1 MNRIGIPLFVS
12 ARAGQKCY
20 RAIEKTVRELL
31 SKKTT
36 IFQYTHGTKDVS
48 RINSDSYTKE
58 KHFMDRLG
66 NDTSLLKA
74 LDKQPGELI

>member
-48 RINSDSYTKE
+48 RINSDSFTKV
-58 KHFMDRLG
+58 
-66 NDTSLLKA
+66 
-74 LDKQPGELI
+74 